1 MEDWVVCCCS
11 GWLLN
16 MVGGDIIRVL
26 PYKVVEICG
35 ALPRIEPPLGGPKAG
50 NLAVGGAPRI
60 ELVGG

>member
-1 MEDWVVCCCS
+1 
-11 GWLLN
+11 

-35 ALPRIEPPLGGPKAG
+35 ALPRIDPPLGGPKAA